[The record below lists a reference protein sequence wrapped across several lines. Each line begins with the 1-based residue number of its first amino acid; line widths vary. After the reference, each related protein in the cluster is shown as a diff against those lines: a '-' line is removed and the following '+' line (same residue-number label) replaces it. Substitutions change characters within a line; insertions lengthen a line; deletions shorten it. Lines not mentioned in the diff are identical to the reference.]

1 MTHTLSTILCWQ
13 EAGEDREACA
23 SVVYEVHKGC
33 RETMEQPGEPDAVEI
48 ISVTGTEPNG
58 TPIPASMVE
67 DEDLL
72 EECYQDYLDD
82 IEAAADARAD
92 ARRDEMMEKW

>member
-13 EAGEDREACA
+13 EAGEDHDACA
-23 SVVYEVHKGC
+23 DVVYKVHKGY

-48 ISVTGTEPNG
+48 ISVTRTDSLGDL
-58 TPIPASMVE
+58 SRFLE
-67 DEDLL
+67 DEELL
-72 EECYQDYLDD
+72 EECYQDYREDL
-82 IEAAADARAD
+82 EAAADARAD